1 MSTIAGGS
9 METEKPALEK
19 RVPPRKLIKPSR
31 KRVRRRAFGLVFI
44 AGTYRVKG
52 TEALLAVPPGSQY
65 RRTLH
70 CWTPAVPNTSSFQR
84 HPSHNNSIV
93 KATPDNKD
101 EREGA
106 NEELVVVTNAPAVT
120 KPKPKKRP
128 RNIRLQV
135 FSTLNQP
142 IVEVASALAVILSSL
157 LVALR
162 TLNDLPLQ
170 TYVFM
175 DDALLAL
182 NILFFVDFFVR
193 WYAAGQ
199 LKPIYLRKPLVV
211 LDIIVVVIPFL
222 TSSAVV
228 PILQELLP
236 SDMEG
241 GTILIGFLAGL
252 ENSAGL
258 QNLLLLRVLRLRR
271 VLTDMTTFGKFTMA
285 IGVKSQDVRPYQL
298 QLARVLLSI
307 FTLLSVSSGLIYTAE
322 HVVNP
327 DIPDYFTALYFG
339 LTTLTTVGFGD
350 ISPVTSQGR
359 LVVSGS
365 ILAGVAII
373 PAQAAKLVDIFI
385 ESSKDLEQ
393 TGKFRQ
399 RSLYK
404 RPKIKTSRPSG
415 SAADGK
421 GPSGVSIDITAAEAV
436 ISTDGGTGL
445 PLGETL
451 EDTTRT
457 CVQCGTFSHRIDA
470 SFCWSCGSEL

>member
-1 MSTIAGGS
+1 
-9 METEKPALEK
+9 MEAKKP
-19 RVPPRKLIKPSR
+19 VPAQVSRLKHTR
-31 KRVRRRAFGLVFI
+31 KRTRRRAVI
-44 AGTYRVKG
+44 IGTILAVTG
-52 TEALLAVPPGSQY
+52 CAEETEAWIVPPGRQY
-65 RRTLH
+65 RPGLH
-70 CWTPAVPNTSSFQR
+70 RCTPSVPSISSFQR
-84 HPSHNNSIV
+84 HSCCFLQ
-93 KATPDNKD
+93 ATPNNKD
-101 EREGA
+101 EKDAHPKFITSSAGA
-106 NEELVVVTNAPAVT
+106 TETPLPQD
-120 KPKPKKRP
+120 KKRP
-128 RNIRLQV
+128 RNVRLQV

-170 TYVFM
+170 TYVVM
-175 DDALLAL
+175 DNALLAL
-182 NILFFVDFFVR
+182 NIIFFLDFFVR

-199 LKPIYLRKPLVV
+199 FKQIYLTKPLVL
-211 LDIIVVVIPFL
+211 LDIIVVVIPFF

-228 PILQELLP
+228 PILQYLLP

-271 VLTDMTTFGKFTMA
+271 VLTDMNTFGKFTMA

-359 LVVSGS
+359 LIVCGS

-393 TGKFRQ
+393 TAKFRQ
-399 RSLYK
+399 RSPMYK
-404 RPKIKTSRPSG
+404 RPKAKKSRPSG

-421 GPSGVSIDITAAEAV
+421 GPSGESIDITAAEAV
-436 ISTDGGTGL
+436 ISTSDGTGL
-445 PLGETL
+445 PVGETL

-457 CVQCGTFSHRIDA
+457 CTQCGTFSHRIDA